1 MTTEQVQRR
10 LAAILAADVVGY
22 SRLIG
27 EDEAGTRSRF
37 NGILDEIVHPAIA
50 THRGRLVKTMGD
62 GMLIE
67 FASVIDAVQC
77 AADIQGRNEA
87 AAAKSPKA
95 ERITLRIGIHLG
107 DVIVEGEDIH
117 GDGVN
122 IAARL
127 EGLAEPGGICVS
139 DIVHVSVRNKL
150 ALDFEDGGEHSLK
163 NIAEPVRVYRAVLRL
178 RERDALPETDA
189 LFRRPAVAVLPFEN
203 LSSDPDDEYFADGLT
218 EDLITALSLW
228 RTFPVIARNSTFS
241 YKGTSPDIRRV
252 GEELGARY
260 VIEGSVRRSGQRAR
274 ITVQLINTEIGHHVW
289 AERFDRDLKDIFAL
303 QDELSLRI
311 TATVAP
317 ELERTEQRRLARLD
331 APDLDAWGD
340 VQRGWSLVDQF
351 TKESVAAAREC
362 FKRALAIDPSYCQ
375 AYIGVSRSHYVDH
388 VWGFSE
394 DIERTR
400 NAVMESARRAVDL
413 DNQEARAHWVLGTAY
428 WDHQQIDLSISEL
441 VHALE
446 LNPSLYFARFALGVS
461 HSAAGRPTEGIS
473 HIRNAIQL
481 NPRDPRNFAP
491 YLLLAAI
498 CLEVRDHVE
507 AEKWASNAIGLKTD
521 LAEAYIILA
530 SSLGHQGRFTEAAA
544 AHTEYSR
551 LRENRRVQPNSGA
564 LEIIDQEHFQAGL
577 RKAGLVD

>member
-1 MTTEQVQRR
+1 MATEHVQRR
-10 LAAILAADVVGY
+10 LAAILSADVVGY

-37 NGILDEIVHPAIA
+37 NRILDDIVHPAIA
-50 THRGRLVKTMGD
+50 AHRGRLVKTMGD

-77 AADIQGRNEA
+77 AADIQVQNQA
-87 AAAKSPKA
+87 AADSPAA
-95 ERITLRIGIHLG
+95 ERISLRIGIHLG
-107 DVIVEGEDIH
+107 DVIVEGDDIH

-127 EGLAEPGGICVS
+127 ESIAEPGGICVS
-139 DIVHVSVRNKL
+139 DMVHAGVRNKL
-150 ALDFEDGGEHSLK
+150 SLDFEDGGEHSLK
-163 NIAEPVRVYRAVLRL
+163 NIAEPVRVYRAVLRP

-260 VIEGSVRRSGQRAR
+260 VIEGSVRRSGERAR
-274 ITVQLINTEIGHHVW
+274 ITVQLINTETGHHVW
-289 AERFDRDLKDIFAL
+289 AEKFDRDLEDIFAL

-317 ELERTEQRRLARLD
+317 ELERTEQRRMSRLD
-331 APDLDAWGD
+331 APDLDAWGY
-340 VQRGWSLVDQF
+340 VQRGWLLVDQF
-351 TKESVAAAREC
+351 TPEAVTAAREC
-362 FKRALAIDPSYCQ
+362 FEQALAIDPSYCQ
-375 AYIGVSRSHYVDH
+375 AHIGVSRSHHVDCR
-388 VWGFSE
+388 WGLT
-394 DIERTR
+394 DDPER
-400 NAVMESARRAVDL
+400 ARRAMMEHARKAVEL

-428 WDHQQIDLSISEL
+428 RDHEQNDLAISEL
-441 VHALE
+441 THALE
-446 LNPSLYFARFALGVS
+446 LNPSLYFARFALG
-461 HSAAGRPTEGIS
+461 AAHFDLGRPAEGLP
-473 HIRNAIQL
+473 HIYTAIQL

-491 YLLLAAI
+491 YILLAGI
-498 CLEVRDHVE
+498 CLDIRDYAE
-507 AEKWASNAIGLKTD
+507 AEKWAGNAIGLKPD
-521 LAEAYIILA
+521 LADGYIVLA
-530 SSLGHQGRFTEAAA
+530 SSLGHQRRISEAAT
-544 AHTEYSR
+544 AHAEYSR
-551 LRENRRVQPNSGA
+551 LRDDRGA
-564 LEIIDQEHFQAGL
+564 LPQIRAVVKIDQEHFLDGL
-577 RKAGLVD
+577 RKSGLVD

>member
-1 MTTEQVQRR
+1 MATEHVQRR
-10 LAAILAADVVGY
+10 LAAIVAADVVGY

-37 NGILDEIVHPAIA
+37 NRILDNIVHPAIA
-50 THRGRLVKTMGD
+50 AHRGRLVKTMGD

-77 AADIQGRNEA
+77 AVDIQVQNGATEA
-87 AAAKSPKA
+87 NSP
-95 ERITLRIGIHLG
+95 ESEPITLRIGIHLG

-139 DIVHVSVRNKL
+139 DMVHVSVRNKL
-150 ALDFEDGGEHSLK
+150 TVDFEDGGEQSLK
-163 NIAEPVRVYRAVLRL
+163 NIAEPVRIYRAILAPA
-178 RERDALPETDA
+178 ERAAPPEADA

-203 LSSDPDDEYFADGLT
+203 LSRDADDQYFADGLT

-260 VIEGSVRRSGQRAR
+260 VIEGSVRRSGERAR
-274 ITVQLINTEIGHHVW
+274 ITVQLINTETGHHVW
-289 AERFDRDLKDIFAL
+289 AERFDRDLEDIFAL

-317 ELERTEQRRLARLD
+317 ELERTEQRRLSRID
-331 APDLDAWGD
+331 APNLDAWGM
-340 VQRGWSLVDQF
+340 VQRGWLLLDRF
-351 TKESVAAAREC
+351 TKESVAAARDC
-362 FKRALAIDPSYCQ
+362 FEQALAIDPSYCQ
-375 AYIGVSRSHYVDH
+375 AHVGVSRCHHVDYR
-388 VWGFSE
+388 WGFS
-394 DIERTR
+394 DDVERTR
-400 NAVMESARRAVDL
+400 SATMEHARKAVDL

-428 WDHQQIDLSISEL
+428 YDHQQNELAVSEH

-446 LNPSLYFARFALGVS
+446 LNPSLYFARFALGIC
-461 HSAAGRPTEGIS
+461 HFELGRPTEGIS

-481 NPRDPRNFAP
+481 NPRDPRNFVL
-491 YLLLAAI
+491 YFWL
-498 CLEVRDHVE
+498 
-507 AEKWASNAIGLKTD
+507 
-521 LAEAYIILA
+521 
-530 SSLGHQGRFTEAAA
+530 
-544 AHTEYSR
+544 
-551 LRENRRVQPNSGA
+551 NS
-564 LEIIDQEHFQAGL
+564 
-577 RKAGLVD
+577 